1 MRKTLNQQF
10 NADQKE
16 KNRDG
21 KHDRVYVHDV
31 FRLFA
36 PNLDKMILKL
46 FRAMWFLSALVVLAN
61 LLYVYASL
69 PEVVVIQSG
78 DVVSLSR
85 EWLFYIALLIIVGV
99 NLLVY
104 LFKLMFADGENVR
117 TWFHGQVI
125 TFNIF
130 FIIALQALNVFNSNE
145 NFDHSLVS
153 IYLTGSLT
161 LILLWAAGWPVY
173 LLIQRFVVKQAV

>member
-1 MRKTLNQQF
+1 
-10 NADQKE
+10 
-16 KNRDG
+16 
-21 KHDRVYVHDV
+21 
-31 FRLFA
+31 
-36 PNLDKMILKL
+36 MILRL
-46 FRAMWFLSALVVLAN
+46 FRAAWFLSVLVVLAN

-69 PEVVVIQSG
+69 PEVVMIQSG
-78 DVVSLSR
+78 EDGSLSR
-85 EWLFYIALLIIVGV
+85 EWLFYIAVITIVGV
-99 NLLVY
+99 NVLVY

-117 TWFHGQVI
+117 TWFHGLVI

-145 NFDHSLVS
+145 VFDHNLVS

-173 LLIQRFVVKQAV
+173 LLIQRFFVKQVV